1 MPLLQRLR
9 SIFPPEISGVVIFM
23 VGMSAGLAGLRSL
36 LGVQANPV
44 APAEWSVGGIT
55 LSTMVALNV
64 WGRGIVR
71 MLCTLLGLLAGYAA
85 AGLAGLVGGN
95 EMAVVAHAR
104 TFGLPDFGTVS
115 WSFYIGLAVPFAI
128 ASVAAAMKA
137 VGTITVCQRT
147 NDMDWVRPDMRSIT
161 RGVLADGASTALA
174 GLAGAVGTNTCTPS
188 VGLAA
193 ATGVASRQ
201 VAYAVGALFLLLGF
215 FPKLPAALAVMPRAV
230 IVAALLFAVSYII
243 INGLQVMTSRMLDAR
258 RTLVIG
264 LSIIAGV
271 AVEVFPTLAASAPKA
286 LAPLLA
292 SSLVFSTVIAL
303 GLNLLFRL
311 GVRRTLTL
319 ELDLS
324 RWKVFATRRRVAQTG
339 CDLGRSRRG
348 HRPRFLGHR
357 AGHRCGGGELLA
369 RGTARDRGQLRRV
382 QPRGG
387 HHLSGRG
394 AGVSGATPHR
404 RRDTRKRRRGAPAG
418 GIHAAAHRGPGT
430 FGEEGS
436 NGAPAVSFRSLT
448 RSQSADRGPNGLFQS
463 AAVSLR
469 SVTLTRRFVE
479 AGGGS
484 LTLLIRWRRRRRR
497 RSAIILATQEKAE
510 CGLVKSRSEAMKTFI
525 IVVVS
530 LIVGALIGGFLGFG
544 GGAMG
549 GAAGGL
555 IIGTQT
561 GVCVAADAATQAGL
575 IPADKANEL
584 VAKSIERI
592 RSSPKAQ
599 PVANSPQIKWVASTQ
614 DCDQLRA
621 EFAKPDK

>member
-1 MPLLQRLR
+1 MRTELRLPPGMIYGVDDMPPQVITLLNGLQHVGLIAIYLVYPLLVFRLAGTAPDVIANLLSIAMLVLGIGTFLQVLRLGPLGSGYMCPTTFTATYLSPSLVAATTGGLPLVFGMTMFAGALEAALAPLLQRLR

-36 LGVQANPV
+36 LGLQAAPV
-44 APAEWSVGGIT
+44 VPAEWWVGGIT

-64 WGRGIVR
+64 WGKGIVR

-95 EMAVVAHAR
+95 EMAVVAHAP
-104 TFGLPDFGTVS
+104 TFGLPDLGTVS
-115 WSFYIGLAVPFAI
+115 WSFDIGLAVPFAI

-147 NDMDWVRPDMRSIT
+147 NDADWVRPDMRSIT

-201 VAYAVGALFLLLGF
+201 VAYAVGALFLVLGF

-264 LSIIAGV
+264 LSIMAGGS
-271 AVEVFPTLAASAPKA
+271 VEVFPTLAVSAPKA

-311 GVRRTLTL
+311 GVRKTLTL

-324 RWKVFATRRRVAQTG
+324 RWKVSQLDDELRKQGAIWGARAEVIARASWAIAQVIDAVAENCWRDGPLVIKVSFDEFNLDVGITYQGEALEFPEQRPTEDEILESEGGVRRLAGYMLRHIADRV
-339 CDLGRSRRG
+339 RSERK
-348 HRPRFLGHR
+348 
-357 AGHRCGGGELLA
+357 
-369 RGTARDRGQLRRV
+369 
-382 QPRGG
+382 
-387 HHLSGRG
+387 
-394 AGVSGATPHR
+394 GAT
-404 RRDTRKRRRGAPAG
+404 
-418 GIHAAAHRGPGT
+418 AH
-430 FGEEGS
+430 
-436 NGAPAVSFRSLT
+436 L
-448 RSQSADRGPNGLFQS
+448 
-463 AAVSLR
+463 
-469 SVTLTRRFVE
+469 
-479 AGGGS
+479 
-484 LTLLIRWRRRRRR
+484 
-497 RSAIILATQEKAE
+497 
-510 CGLVKSRSEAMKTFI
+510 
-525 IVVVS
+525 
-530 LIVGALIGGFLGFG
+530 
-544 GGAMG
+544 
-549 GAAGGL
+549 
-555 IIGTQT
+555 
-561 GVCVAADAATQAGL
+561 
-575 IPADKANEL
+575 
-584 VAKSIERI
+584 
-592 RSSPKAQ
+592 
-599 PVANSPQIKWVASTQ
+599 
-614 DCDQLRA
+614 QLH
-621 EFAKPDK
+621 FDH

>member
-1 MPLLQRLR
+1 MRTELRLPPGMIYGVDDMPPQVITLLNGLQHVGLIAIYLVYPLLVFRLAGTAPDVIANLLSIAMLVLGIGTFLQVLRLGPLGSGYMCPTTFTATYLSPSLVAATTGGLPLVFGMTMFAGALEAALAPLLQRLR

-36 LGVQANPV
+36 LGLQAAPV
-44 APAEWSVGGIT
+44 VPAEWWVGGIT

-64 WGRGIVR
+64 WGKGIVR

-95 EMAVVAHAR
+95 EMAVVAHAP
-104 TFGLPDFGTVS
+104 TFGLPDLGTVS
-115 WSFYIGLAVPFAI
+115 WSFDIGLAVPFAI

-147 NDMDWVRPDMRSIT
+147 NDADWVRPDMRSIT

-264 LSIIAGV
+264 LSIMAGV
-271 AVEVFPTLAASAPKA
+271 AVEVFPTLAASAPKS

-311 GVRRTLTL
+311 GVRKTLTL

-324 RWKVFATRRRVAQTG
+324 RWKVSQLDDELRKQGAIWGARAEVIARASWAIAQVIDAVAENFWRDGPLVIKVSFDEFNLDVGITYQGEALEFPEQRPTEDEILESEGGVRRLAGYMLRHIADRV
-339 CDLGRSRRG
+339 RSERK
-348 HRPRFLGHR
+348 
-357 AGHRCGGGELLA
+357 
-369 RGTARDRGQLRRV
+369 
-382 QPRGG
+382 
-387 HHLSGRG
+387 
-394 AGVSGATPHR
+394 GAT
-404 RRDTRKRRRGAPAG
+404 
-418 GIHAAAHRGPGT
+418 AH
-430 FGEEGS
+430 
-436 NGAPAVSFRSLT
+436 L
-448 RSQSADRGPNGLFQS
+448 
-463 AAVSLR
+463 
-469 SVTLTRRFVE
+469 
-479 AGGGS
+479 
-484 LTLLIRWRRRRRR
+484 
-497 RSAIILATQEKAE
+497 
-510 CGLVKSRSEAMKTFI
+510 
-525 IVVVS
+525 
-530 LIVGALIGGFLGFG
+530 
-544 GGAMG
+544 
-549 GAAGGL
+549 
-555 IIGTQT
+555 
-561 GVCVAADAATQAGL
+561 
-575 IPADKANEL
+575 
-584 VAKSIERI
+584 
-592 RSSPKAQ
+592 
-599 PVANSPQIKWVASTQ
+599 
-614 DCDQLRA
+614 QLH
-621 EFAKPDK
+621 FDH